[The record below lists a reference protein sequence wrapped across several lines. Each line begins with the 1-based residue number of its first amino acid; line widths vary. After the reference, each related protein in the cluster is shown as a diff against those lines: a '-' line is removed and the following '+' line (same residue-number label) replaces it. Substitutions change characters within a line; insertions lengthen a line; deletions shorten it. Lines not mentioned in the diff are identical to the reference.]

1 MYMQEEEEESEMGVK
16 EENEEE
22 CQGQAEARTVSSK
35 EKNITRGEEEELRD
49 EGVTGSREVLEDDV
63 LTWWNEALA
72 SQDSVLTVLELPRE
86 GDEQVGGT
94 SEDKVKLKFGSN
106 DDFEL
111 GNLSNMSGDI
121 KKEKLS
127 FLCW

>member
-22 CQGQAEARTVSSK
+22 CQAQAEARTVSSK
-35 EKNITRGEEEELRD
+35 EKNIKRREEEELRD

-86 GDEQVGGT
+86 GDEQVGGA
-94 SEDKVKLKFGSN
+94 SEEKVKLKFGSN

-121 KKEKLS
+121 KK
-127 FLCW
+127 

>member
-86 GDEQVGGT
+86 GDEQVGGAMPQAAPPR
-94 SEDKVKLKFGSN
+94 VKGMKTAGQTPCRQ
-106 DDFEL
+106 DAQARATVA
-111 GNLSNMSGDI
+111 
-121 KKEKLS
+121 
-127 FLCW
+127 